1 MTGTDAIKHRLDRAL
16 LSRQPDPETGAPW
29 PAPDANRR
37 PNISPAEGGWAR
49 GARPAIH
56 RLFLLGEGIGAS
68 RTPALHE
75 YEGRRQG
82 MWLSYRILD
91 SLDWGIT
98 ADDLPAVLDW
108 ARSSGFSGFNVTHPF
123 KQAIIPSLDE
133 LSDRASALGAVNTV
147 VLRDGRAVGHNTDWC
162 GYQKP
167 FRDALPDACRGTVV
181 QLGAG
186 GAGSAVAY
194 ATLDLGT
201 PLLIVH
207 DIDAAR
213 SAALVERMQGIFGPE
228 RVRVG
233 VDLARSLA
241 GAEGVVNATPV
252 GMATHP
258 GCPIAGGLLR
268 PELWVSEIVYFPIQ
282 TELLVRARDA
292 GCRTVDGAGMAAE
305 QAVRAFELFTGVTPD
320 APRMHARV
328 RAMVA

>member
-1 MTGTDAIKHRLDRAL
+1 MTGTSSIGQRLNQAL
-16 LSRQPDPETGAPW
+16 RPRQPDPETGAPW
-29 PAPDANRR
+29 PAPDATRH
-37 PNISPAEGGWAR
+37 PFAGPPEGGWAR

-75 YEGRRQG
+75 YEGRQQG

-98 ADDLPAVLDW
+98 TDDLPAVLGW

-133 LSDRASALGAVNTV
+133 LSDRARALGAVNTV

-181 QLGAG
+181 QFGAG

-201 PLLIVH
+201 PLVIIH
-207 DIDAAR
+207 DIDPAR
-213 SAALVERMQGIFGPE
+213 AAALVERMQGIFGPD
-228 RVRVG
+228 RIRVG
-233 VDLARSLA
+233 DDPAVSVA

-252 GMATHP
+252 GMTTHP
-258 GCPIAGGLLR
+258 GCPIDDTLLR
-268 PELWVSEIVYFPIQ
+268 PDLWVSEIVYFPIQ
-282 TELLVRARDA
+282 TELLVRARKA

>member
-1 MTGTDAIKHRLDRAL
+1 MTGTGAIGQRLDKAL
-16 LSRQPDPETGAPW
+16 LSRMPDPETGAPW
-29 PAPDANRR
+29 PAPDADRR
-37 PNISPAEGGWAR
+37 PQLRPSAGGWAR
-49 GARPAIH
+49 GVRPAIY

-75 YEGRRQG
+75 YEGREQG

-91 SLDWGIT
+91 SLEWGIT
-98 ADDLPAVLDW
+98 AADLPAVLDW

-147 VLRDGRAVGHNTDWC
+147 VLRDGRAIGHNTDWC

-167 FRDALPDACRGTVV
+167 FADALPDACQGTVV

-186 GAGSAVAY
+186 GAGAAVAY
-194 ATLDLGT
+194 ATLDLGA
-201 PLLIVH
+201 PLLIIH
-207 DIDAAR
+207 DINAERAR
-213 SAALVERMQGIFGPE
+213 QLVERMRGIFGHD

-233 VDLARSLA
+233 DDLARSLA

-258 GCPIAGGLLR
+258 GCAIDAGLLR
-268 PELWVSEIVYFPIQ
+268 PQHWVSEIVYFPLH

-305 QAVRAFELFTGVTPD
+305 QAVQAFELFTGVTPD

>member
-1 MTGTDAIKHRLDRAL
+1 MTGTGSIGPRLDQAL
-16 LSRQPDPETGAPW
+16 LSRMPDPETGAPW
-29 PAPDANRR
+29 PAPDADRR
-37 PNISPAEGGWAR
+37 PNVSASVAGWAG

-75 YEGRRQG
+75 YEGREQG

-91 SLDWGIT
+91 SLEWDIT
-98 ADDLPAVLDW
+98 AADLPAVLDW
-108 ARSSGFSGFNVTHPF
+108 ARTSGFSGFNVTHPF

-133 LSDRASALGAVNTV
+133 LSDRAGALGAVNTV
-147 VLRDGRAVGHNTDWC
+147 VFRDGRAIGHNTDWC

-167 FRDALPDACRGTVV
+167 FHDALPDACRGTVV

-186 GAGSAVAY
+186 GAGAAVAY

-207 DIDAAR
+207 DIDTAR
-213 SAALVERMQGIFGPE
+213 AAALVERMQGIFGPG
-228 RVRVG
+228 RVQVG
-233 VDLARSLA
+233 VDLARSVA

-258 GCPIAGGLLR
+258 GCAIDGDLLR
-268 PELWVSEIVYFPIQ
+268 PDLWVSEIVYFPIQ

>member
-1 MTGTDAIKHRLDRAL
+1 MTETGSIGQRLNQAL
-16 LSRQPDPETGAPW
+16 LTRKPDPETGAPW
-29 PAPDANRR
+29 PPPDATRHPQVR
-37 PNISPAEGGWAR
+37 ADHGGWAA
-49 GARPAIH
+49 GARPAVH
-56 RLFLLGEGIGAS
+56 RLFLLGQGIGAS
-68 RTPALHE
+68 RTPPLHE
-75 YEGRRQG
+75 FEGREQG

-98 ADDLPAVLDW
+98 PDDLPAVLDW

-133 LSDRASALGAVNTV
+133 LSDRARALGAVNTV

-181 QLGAG
+181 QFGAG

-201 PLLIVH
+201 PLVIIH
-207 DIDAAR
+207 DIDPAR
-213 SAALVERMQGIFGPE
+213 AAALVERMQGIFGPD
-228 RVRVG
+228 RIRVG
-233 VDLARSLA
+233 DDPAVSVA

-252 GMATHP
+252 GMTTHP
-258 GCPIAGGLLR
+258 GCPIDDTLLR
-268 PELWVSEIVYFPIQ
+268 PDLWVSEIVYFPIQ
-282 TELLVRARDA
+282 TELLVRARKA